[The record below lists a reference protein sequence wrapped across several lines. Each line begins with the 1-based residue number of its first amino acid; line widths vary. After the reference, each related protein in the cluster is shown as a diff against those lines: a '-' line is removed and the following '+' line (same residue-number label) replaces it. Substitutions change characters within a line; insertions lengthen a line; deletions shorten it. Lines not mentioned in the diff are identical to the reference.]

1 MGSGAG
7 PDPGRDV
14 VTSGERKGS
23 FGGMEE
29 WGTFLFATD
38 FCPASTR
45 GNSHSPVF
53 LLPVVQPQSMKSN
66 PAPAIASLILLF
78 MGKESREAAQNPI
91 SIATGFL
98 DCSRPVEVTEPAHNI
113 GKNPFPLMIIKEQV
127 IALRIVV
134 TLYPCAR

>member
-53 LLPVVQPQSMKSN
+53 LLPVVQAQSMKSN

-98 DCSRPVEVTEPAHNI
+98 DCSRPVELTEPARDI

-127 IALRIVV
+127 IALRIIV